1 MYMVAE
7 APNLIVAA
15 LADLVWPRRC
25 AACDRRLP
33 VGAVD
38 PAARA
43 FCSVCADSLL
53 HVGSPRCPICGLTHG
68 AGLVDHRCAACLA
81 DPPAFETARA
91 PYLYGYGGA
100 LADAISRL
108 KYTGSTW
115 LADPLGALLASAEPA
130 ARPDLVVPV
139 PLHRRRLVERGYNQ
153 SALLAARLARRLGAP
168 LEANAIQRIA
178 DTPPQAR
185 QARHERL
192 AALRGAFA
200 PRSGRRLTGERVLLV
215 DDVVTTTATVRA
227 ATRALLRAGAG
238 TVEVVSLARAEWS
251 ARVADRR
258 QTG

>member
-7 APNLIVAA
+7 APNRIVAA

-33 VGAVD
+33 AGVVD

-43 FCSVCADSLL
+43 FCSTCADSLL
-53 HVGSPRCPICGLTHG
+53 PVSSPRCPSCGLTHG
-68 AGLVDHRCAACLA
+68 AGLVDHCCTACLA

-91 PYLYGYGGA
+91 PYLYGGA

-108 KYTGSTW
+108 KYTGATW

-139 PLHRRRLVERGYNQ
+139 PLHRRRLVERGFNQ

-168 LEANAIQRIA
+168 LEANAIQRVA

-185 QARHERL
+185 HARHERL

-200 PRSGRRLTGERVLLV
+200 PRSGRRLDGERVLLV

-227 ATRALLRAGAG
+227 ATRALLKAGAG
-238 TVEVVSLARAEWS
+238 AVEVASLARAEWP
-251 ARVADRR
+251 ARVADRG
-258 QTG
+258 QTS